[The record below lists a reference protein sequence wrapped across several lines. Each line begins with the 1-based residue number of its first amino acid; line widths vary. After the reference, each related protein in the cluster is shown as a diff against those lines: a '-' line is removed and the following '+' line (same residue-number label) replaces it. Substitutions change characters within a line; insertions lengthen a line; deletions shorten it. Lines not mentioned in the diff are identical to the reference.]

1 MRPQRPAAAARS
13 TVPSGGGRPDRVAA
27 AASGAPAEPPGSGWR
42 TFWTAVDASAWLGT
56 VGASV
61 AFVLTQEAMLAA
73 APIVLPLLALY
84 ASRQRE
90 QLVATEESAHQLARL
105 EELLLDLQADTADE
119 VAAEVGAEVQDLLK
133 AAVAAAAQRGG
144 AANGEVAQLVRA
156 LEAKLSAVEGS
167 VLSAGTTT
175 REALAQSTE
184 RQGQLANSV
193 MSRLQDLGTALRRD
207 VNGALTAAGA
217 EEAAAL
223 GRLEARLASLE
234 GAIGGLQA
242 AQADGLRR
250 LNTGLAAA
258 VDDAQ
263 ATLEAAVRDEAAR
276 SLDPLRRLPELV
288 AAAMPVTPEVLGP
301 DSSLPAVSEES
312 LRQLLGEQ
320 LAAATQRI
328 LQQQEALLEELAG
341 QPQVIA
347 PQQWTQLGGR
357 LAFLQEQLEQLAALQ
372 QQQAAAAAEAGSSE
386 PAAAAAAV
394 AAVSA
399 ELSGLRSELGSLS
412 TSVQQLLEA
421 QTQQAQQAQQ
431 AAGSAPA
438 GSLAA
443 ASGLPPGALAGVAAA
458 LQAVQDQVILLR
470 QDLDEEDSKYAA
482 FRALEEQLEVALT
495 ALFEALAVA
504 EPSAAAAG
512 WGAEAATGSGS
523 AAAAAATAAMEQQQA
538 ALAAALESL
547 AALGGRLDGMAEQM
561 ASLQA
566 SLAAAPAAAAQPA
579 APQLAPAAAVDQ
591 QAAEDE
597 AWEGQQ
603 QEGSAPAPAAQEEA
617 AAPVAAAGAD
627 GADPQAAAYQRM
639 QQLLQQRNEE
649 RPAGAA
655 DEAATSSGRAFAEW
669 LSGHRENAEAAA
681 VAAPS
686 AEALLAAAGAAEAD
700 TPISSASAA
709 SDGATGVQQQIDFAA
724 AMGFAPEEPP
734 AAAEG
739 EPTAWV
745 PPSAAGAVED
755 AAASAPAYDTR
766 WQAESSAPVEAA
778 VAAAEVQQ
786 QADVQQSAQEQQWYA
801 AAQPEAAWQQAQQG
815 QAQQPYV
822 TEQQYQQQQQP
833 YATEQYAAEQPPQQY
848 QQPADQ
854 LQPQQPQLQQQT
866 ADELYERGVQRLR
879 EGRALA
885 ATPGAD
891 LGLADAAFWEAEEA
905 FEALLAQQPGNIR
918 ALGNYGNT
926 LNAHGKLK
934 KQMMESVA
942 AAAAPADAAQA
953 AAVNAARERLAAE
966 AQELLLLAGRKYRD
980 VLQLDPK
987 QAKAFV
993 NWGRVV
999 GLRAEMARAAGD
1011 AAEGARLFSRAADK
1025 FDAALDIEPQKVEAF
1040 RLGGQSL
1047 VDAGLCMAGYDA
1059 AEAKQLVKD
1068 SVTYFESALA
1078 LDPADVE
1085 AAAGLERAQAQLAA
1099 LREARRAA
1107 QAAQQ

>member
-1 MRPQRPAAAARS
+1 MAGHWRSAAATRS
-13 TVPSGGGRPDRVAA
+13 TAPSGGGRPDH
-27 AASGAPAEPPGSGWR
+27 AASAASTPPAQTPGSGWR

-61 AFVLTQEAMLAA
+61 AFVLTQEAMLVA
-73 APIVLPLLALY
+73 APIALPLLALY

-90 QLVATEESAHQLARL
+90 RLVAADESARQLARL
-105 EELLLDLQADTADE
+105 EELLLDMQAETADE

-144 AANGEVAQLVRA
+144 ATNGEVAQLVR
-156 LEAKLSAVEGS
+156 
-167 VLSAGTTT
+167 TTT
-175 REALAQSTE
+175 RDALAQSAE

-217 EEAAAL
+217 DEAAAL

-312 LRQLLGEQ
+312 LRALLGEQ
-320 LAAATQRI
+320 LREATQRI
-328 LQQQEALLEELAG
+328 LEQQEALLEELAG

-372 QQQAAAAAEAGSSE
+372 QQQAAAAAEASSSASA
-386 PAAAAAAV
+386 PAAAV

-399 ELSGLRSELGSLS
+399 ELAGLRSELGSLS
-412 TSVQQLLEA
+412 TSVRQLLEA
-421 QTQQAQQAQQ
+421 QVQQAVQQAS
-431 AAGSAPA
+431 APVPAGSA
-438 GSLAA
+438 A
-443 ASGLPPGALAGVAAA
+443 ASALPPGALAGVAAA

-470 QDLDEEDSKYAA
+470 QDLDEGDSKYAA

-504 EPSAAAAG
+504 DTSAIASG
-512 WGAEAATGSGS
+512 WTGEAPGSGS
-523 AAAAAATAAMEQQQA
+523 AGAAAAATAAMEQQQA

-547 AALGGRLDGMAEQM
+547 GALGGRLDGMAEQM

-566 SLAAAPAAAAQPA
+566 SLAASPAQPAAAQPSLQQA
-579 APQLAPAAAVDQ
+579 EPAAAQLPAAGTAAQ
-591 QAAEDE
+591 QAPEE

-603 QEGSAPAPAAQEEA
+603 GSATAPADQA
-617 AAPVAAAGAD
+617 ADAAGGEDA
-627 GADPQAAAYQRM
+627 QAAAYQRM

-649 RPAGAA
+649 RPGGAA
-655 DEAATSSGRAFAEW
+655 DEVAASGGRAFAEW
-669 LSGHRENAEAAA
+669 LSGHRENAEPAA

-686 AEALLAAAGAAEAD
+686 AEALLAAAGAAEAGA
-700 TPISSASAA
+700 PASAASAA
-709 SDGATGVQQQIDFAA
+709 SDGSAGVQQQIGFAA
-724 AMGFAPEEPP
+724 AMGLAPEEQQP
-734 AAAEG
+734 AAAAADG
-739 EPTAWV
+739 EPSAWV
-745 PPSAAGAVED
+745 PPSAAAAVED
-755 AAASAPAYDTR
+755 AAASAPAYDAR
-766 WQAESSAPVEAA
+766 LQAGSSVPAEAA
-778 VAAAEVQQ
+778 AAPA
-786 QADVQQSAQEQQWYA
+786 ADAQLQAQEQQWYA
-801 AAQPEAAWQQAQQG
+801 AAQAEAAWQQQPYASEQPQ
-815 QAQQPYV
+815 QQPYYA
-822 TEQQYQQQQQP
+822 EQPQQQPYYAEQPQQQP
-833 YATEQYAAEQPPQQY
+833 YAAEQPAPQY

-854 LQPQQPQLQQQT
+854 LQPQQPQQPVLQQLT
-866 ADELYERGVQRLR
+866 AEQLYERGVQRLR

-891 LGLADAAFWEAEEA
+891 LGLADAALWEAEEA
-905 FEALLAQQPGNIR
+905 FEALLAQQPDNIR

-934 KQMMESVA
+934 KQMMDAVA

-953 AAVNAARERLAAE
+953 AAVNAAQERLAAE
-966 AQELLLLAGRKYRD
+966 AKDLLLLAGRKYKE
-980 VLQLDPK
+980 VLELDPN
-987 QAKAFV
+987 QAKAYI

-999 GLRAEMARAAGD
+999 GLRAEMARAAGNLE
-1011 AAEGARLFSRAADK
+1011 EGARLFSRAADK
-1025 FDAALDIEPQKVEAF
+1025 FDAAIDIEQRVEAY

-1047 VDAGLCMAGYDA
+1047 LDAVVCLAGYNPT
-1059 AEAKQLVKD
+1059 EAKQLAKD
-1068 SVTYFESALA
+1068 AVQYFENA
-1078 LDPADVE
+1078 LDIDPSDVE
-1085 AAAGLERAQAQLAA
+1085 AAAGLERARAELAVLRAAQ
-1099 LREARRAA
+1099 RSA